1 MNIVRIKSTHK
12 ESQGDF
18 VEVNE
23 EDFDKTTMELYV
35 EPKAEVKAVKPK
47 TKTRAK

>member
-23 EDFDKTTMELYV
+23 EDFDKATMELYV
-35 EPKAEVKAVKPK
+35 EPKAEVKAAKPK